1 MAFVPHGRKKKMLW
15 GPSGCPGWGVVSH
28 HTWAHGH
35 RGHKAMPSGL
45 LTAPVTLPGPCL
57 LPSSQASAVK
67 FSTRTRNRPPM
78 APSQFRG
85 ARMRTRVETGTFL
98 KSRELKLQ
106 SRITLVIPRLKTFF
120 RNWLIRGHASCVV
133 QAGGGRVSGALSR
146 GQAGEMIIKYVK

>member
-1 MAFVPHGRKKKMLW
+1 
-15 GPSGCPGWGVVSH
+15 
-28 HTWAHGH
+28 
-35 RGHKAMPSGL
+35 
-45 LTAPVTLPGPCL
+45 
-57 LPSSQASAVK
+57 
-67 FSTRTRNRPPM
+67 
-78 APSQFRG
+78 
-85 ARMRTRVETGTFL
+85 MRTRVETGTFL